1 MGRAACVKNNP
12 TAALTL
18 PTPRQSLK
26 RNRTGV
32 KQSLLQY
39 TRPLHCT
46 PTPLQSLTW
55 ILLVADEDC
64 AYKEAAQV
72 GHAQVSLWSGILMRL
87 SSGQ

>member
-1 MGRAACVKNNP
+1 MGRAACEKTVRLGQRSFRC
-12 TAALTL
+12 ARQDLTG
-18 PTPRQSLK
+18 S
-26 RNRTGV
+26 RTGV

-46 PTPLQSLTW
+46 PASRQSLTW

-87 SSGQ
+87 SPGQ